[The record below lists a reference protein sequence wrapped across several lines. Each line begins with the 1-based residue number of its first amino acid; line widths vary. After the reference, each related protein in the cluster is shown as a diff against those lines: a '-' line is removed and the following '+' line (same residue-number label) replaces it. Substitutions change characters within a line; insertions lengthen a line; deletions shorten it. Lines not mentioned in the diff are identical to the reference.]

1 MDRKVATPQIIQ
13 ILKNKGI
20 TYQDVAD
27 TIGKSLVWTTLALHG
42 QAVMDQVDAEK
53 AGKLLGLNKDLVLS
67 LQDIP
72 LRGSLE
78 QIPPADPT
86 QYRFYELLQV
96 YGSTIKAIISE
107 KFGDGIMSAIDF
119 TMDIERIKNPGG
131 DRVRIVMEGKFLPFK
146 KW

>member
-1 MDRKVATPQIIQ
+1 MDRKIATPQIIQ

-131 DRVRIVMEGKFLPFK
+131 DRVKIVMEGKFLPFK

>member
-1 MDRKVATPQIIQ
+1 MDRKIATPQIIQ

-119 TMDIERIKNPGG
+119 TMDIERIKSPGG
-131 DRVRIVMEGKFLPFK
+131 DRARIVMEGKFLPFK